1 MAVQR
6 RPKKGTDK
14 NGKVRW
20 VGRYRDL
27 SGKEHS
33 KTFKTQKEAKNWV
46 TKQEQSVRDGS
57 WIDPVN
63 SKLTVKDICE
73 RWLESTTRKET
84 TQRIYEIITR
94 LHVAPIAD
102 IPAQQLTPQHVT
114 QWHKD
119 LTTCKYWSKDTKPLK
134 ESSARYAVRVLRTA
148 FRWAVEEGLL
158 AKNPVKPLKSASASS
173 IDPDRIPPLDDI
185 QRTIKALRKGEVP
198 WMCHHAKGGEPAE
211 AVQGP
216 VPTIADIAETAL
228 MTGMR
233 ISEILGLVVGD
244 VDMDTGIINVK
255 KQLSPTGK
263 KRVGLKSA
271 RSRRSIPIAAELA
284 PILIIH
290 TLGKNPDDF
299 LFTGDRGVPV
309 SQPYA
314 SRCMKRARDH
324 VGAPLVHFHA
334 LRHFFASSLLGAG
347 VPVHEVADLMGHSR
361 TVLLTTYAHVM
372 PGATDRARAAI
383 SSAVLC
389 GQNAG

>member
-73 RWLESTTRKET
+73 RWLESSIRKDN
-84 TQRIYEIITR
+84 TQHVYDVVVRLCIT
-94 LHVAPIAD
+94 PIAD

-119 LTTCKYWSKDTKPLK
+119 LITHGHWAEKVKPLK
-134 ESSARYAVRVLRTA
+134 ESSAKQSVRVLRTA
-148 FRWAVEEGLL
+148 FQWAVEEGLL
-158 AKNPVKPLKSASASS
+158 AKNVVKPPKSTLSTS
-173 IDPDRIPPLDDI
+173 IDPDQIPSLADV
-185 QRTIKALRKGEVP
+185 QRVIKALRKGGKTTEN
-198 WMCHHAKGGEPAE
+198 AYAPA
-211 AVQGP
+211 
-216 VPTIADIAETAL
+216 PTIADIAETAL

-244 VDMDTGIINVK
+244 VDMDAGIIRVR
-255 KQLSPTGK
+255 KQLSPSFQ
-263 KRVGLKSA
+263 KRVELKSP

-290 TLGKNPDDF
+290 TLGKAPDDF
-299 LFTGDRGVPV
+299 LFTGGRGASV
-309 SQPYA
+309 SQSHA
-314 SRCMKRARDH
+314 RRCMKRARDH
-324 VGAPLVHFHA
+324 MDAPLVHFHA
-334 LRHFFASSLLGAG
+334 LRHLFASSLLGAG
-347 VPVHEVADLMGHSR
+347 VPVHEVADLMGHSSAI
-361 TVLLTTYAHVM
+361 LLKTYAHVL

>member
-33 KTFKTQKEAKNWV
+33 KTFKTQKEAKDWV
-46 TKQEQSVRDGS
+46 AEEEQSIRKGS

-73 RWLESTTRKET
+73 RWLESSTRKET
-84 TQRIYEIITR
+84 TQRSYATAIR
-94 LHVAPIAD
+94 LQLTPIAD

-114 QWHKD
+114 QWYKD
-119 LTTCKYWSKDTKPLK
+119 LTTHRHWLKNSKPLT
-134 ESSARYAVRVLRTA
+134 EVSARSTVRILRTA
-148 FRWAVEEGLL
+148 FRWGVEAGFL
-158 AKNPVKPLKSASASS
+158 AKSVVKVPKATESLPV
-173 IDPDRIPPLDDI
+173 DPDQIPPLADV
-185 QRTIKALRKGEVP
+185 QRVIKALRKGEIPGVQYLGNG
-198 WMCHHAKGGEPAE
+198 KGRAD
-211 AVQGP
+211 VMQGP
-216 VPTIADIAETAL
+216 TPTIADIVETAL

-244 VDMDTGIINVK
+244 VDLDAGMINVK
-255 KQLSPTGK
+255 KQLAPSTK

-271 RSRRSIPIAAELA
+271 RSRRSIPIAAELF
-284 PILIIH
+284 PVLMLH
-290 TLGKNPDDF
+290 TLGKEPDDF
-299 LFTGDRGVPV
+299 LFTSRSGGPV
-309 SQPYA
+309 ARTRA
-314 SRCMKRARDH
+314 STCLQRARDH
-324 VGAPLVHFHA
+324 VDAPLVHFHA
-334 LRHFFASSLLGAG
+334 LRHLFASSLLGAG

-361 TVLLTTYAHVM
+361 AVLLAVYAHVL
-372 PGATDRARAAI
+372 PGATDRVRAAI